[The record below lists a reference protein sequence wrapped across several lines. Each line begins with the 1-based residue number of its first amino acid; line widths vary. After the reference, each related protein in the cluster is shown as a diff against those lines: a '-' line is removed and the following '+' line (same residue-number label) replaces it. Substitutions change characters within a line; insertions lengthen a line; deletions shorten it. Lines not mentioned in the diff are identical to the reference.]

1 MWQIKASVFFLGN
14 SNISFPSWQ
23 FLLIHK
29 CFILKTLV
37 DGVGELIAILKR
49 RWSNAKGRFNQNEL
63 NYDHDLYIKTWF
75 KSKEILNKGSH
86 PSWNERFF
94 VKSLHKMVTPPPHSE
109 AILELFKMKSCPKM
123 KRNAK
128 ICKKIVLFTKIISF
142 FGCAQ
147 NNFFPKWMPWWL
159 LA

>member
-94 VKSLHKMVTPPPHSE
+94 VKSLHKMVTPPPQWSNPGTFQNE
-109 AILELFKMKSCPKM
+109 KLSKNKK
-123 KRNAK
+123 K
-128 ICKKIVLFTKIISF
+128 CKNMQKNCVIHE
-142 FGCAQ
+142 
-147 NNFFPKWMPWWL
+147 NNFIFWL
-159 LA
+159 CAK